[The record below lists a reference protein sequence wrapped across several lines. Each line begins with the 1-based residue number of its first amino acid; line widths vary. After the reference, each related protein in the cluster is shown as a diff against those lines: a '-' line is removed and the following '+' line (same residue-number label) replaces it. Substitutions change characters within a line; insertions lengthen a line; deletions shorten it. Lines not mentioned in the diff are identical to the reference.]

1 MCDHMYVY
9 IKYFTINL
17 NMAQISTS
25 QFRVRKL
32 STQKKI
38 RPKFKIYVF
47 ELCTLIPF
55 LTLNFK

>member
-1 MCDHMYVY
+1 MYVY
-9 IKYFTINL
+9 IKYYTINL

-32 STQKKI
+32 STHKKF

-47 ELCTLIPF
+47 ELCILIPF
-55 LTLNFK
+55 LTKKKKKLM